1 MSIYL
6 GFDSSTQSLT
16 VVAIAVDGNSRDVV
30 FTRSLVFD
38 EEFPEFGTRHGV
50 LPSTEA
56 GVAMAPPIMW
66 AAALDRLMGVVA
78 SSAPFPLDDIRAIAG
93 SAQQHGSVYLNNDA
107 VRVLE
112 KLDPGTPLASEVS
125 FMLARDTAPIWL
137 DASTTA
143 ECTAIEAAVG
153 GRTALARLT
162 GSRACERFTGPQI
175 RKWWTADAEGYSR
188 TGRIH
193 LVSSFLASLLAGPH
207 APLDRADAS
216 GMNLMDLANDRWS
229 PAALD
234 AVAPGLGAKLPP
246 IVPSWTIAGQLA
258 PYWRVRYGFPAANVV
273 VWSGDNPCSLIG
285 TGLVSGDRLGISL
298 GTSDTVFAP
307 MDDVRIDPSGCGHV
321 FASALSSTG
330 SIDWQP
336 AFMGLTCFS
345 NGSLAREAVR
355 DAFGLNW
362 SSFSDLLR
370 QSAPGNRGGL
380 MLPWFAPEITPAV
393 AKPDVRRTGIDP
405 SDAAANVRGVVEA
418 QMMAMA
424 NHSQWIQPSPRTI
437 HATGGAAANEEILRV
452 VADVFDAPVFRFEVG
467 NAACLGAALRAWHAD
482 GLASGS
488 PVGWQEVVDSFVRP
502 LGSAIEPAREHA
514 AVYAGLRQR
523 YAAIERSVIKP

>member
-1 MSIYL
+1 
-6 GFDSSTQSLT
+6 
-16 VVAIAVDGNSRDVV
+16 
-30 FTRSLVFD
+30 
-38 EEFPEFGTRHGV
+38 
-50 LPSTEA
+50 
-56 GVAMAPPIMW
+56 MW
-66 AAALDRLMGVVA
+66 AAALDRLMGIVA

-153 GRTALARLT
+153 GRTALAALT

-175 RKWWTADAEGYSR
+175 RKWWSTDAEGYAR

-193 LVSSFLASLLAGPH
+193 LVSSFLASLLACRH

-216 GMNLMDLANDRWS
+216 GMNLMDLRNDRWS

-246 IVPSWTIAGQLA
+246 IAPSWTIAGALA
-258 PYWRVRYGFPAANVV
+258 PYWRARYGFPAANVV

-285 TGLVSGDRLGISL
+285 TGLVSGDRLGVSL

-307 MDDVRIDPSGCGHV
+307 MDDVRIDASGCGHV
-321 FASALSSTG
+321 FASALSSTD
-330 SIDWQP
+330 SIDRTP

-355 DAFGLNW
+355 DTFGLDW
-362 SSFSDLLR
+362 TAFAGLLR
-370 QSAPGNRGGL
+370 QSPPGNRGGV
-380 MLPWFAPEITPAV
+380 MLPWFVPEITPAV
-393 AKPDVRRTGIDP
+393 AMPGVRRSGINP
-405 SDAAANVRGVVEA
+405 ADAAANVRGVVEA

-424 NHSQWIQPSPRTI
+424 NHSQWIQPSPRLI

-452 VADVFDAPVFRFEVG
+452 MADVFDAPVFRFEVG

-482 GLASGS
+482 ALASGS
-488 PVGWQEVVDSFVRP
+488 PVSWEEVCESFVHP
-502 LGSAIEPAREHA
+502 LGAPVVPIREHA
-514 AVYAGLRQR
+514 GVYAGLRQR
-523 YAAIERSVIKP
+523 YAAFEASVVGLG